1 MIRLKQT
8 VVVEGKYDLIRLR
21 SLLDANIMV
30 TDGFAIFQDRQKVSL
45 LRTLAQRKG
54 LVILTDS
61 DRAGFAIRQYITQC
75 IGKRGEVYQAYIP
88 DILGKEKRK
97 AIASKE
103 GTLGVEG
110 MSDEILQEALRKAGV
125 IADRC
130 EQPGRQIEMAD
141 LYEAGLCG
149 RANSAQRRRQLLQGL
164 ELPARL
170 STKGLLSVLRNLYTY
185 EEYQEQLERLDQ
197 S

>member
-21 SLLDANIMV
+21 SLLDANIMI
-30 TDGFAIFQDRQKVSL
+30 TDGFAIFQDRQKVAL

-61 DRAGFAIRQYITQC
+61 DRAGFAIRHYITQC
-75 IGKRGEVYQAYIP
+75 IGQQGEIYQAYIP

-97 AIASKE
+97 VAASRE

-110 MSDEILQEALRKAGV
+110 MSDEVLQEALRKAGV

-130 EQPGRQIEMAD
+130 EQPGRQIETAD

-149 RANSAQRRRQLLQGL
+149 RPNSAQRRCQLLQGL

-185 EEYQEQLERLDQ
+185 EEYQAQLERLGP